1 MGYSAGFLNH
11 LIQVQNR
18 KAAQGSKY
26 GLDGD
31 GIEWENG
38 DILHANVTFS
48 KGVRAMNAGA
58 LDAYAVNIVRIRW
71 TNKITMRSRV
81 LYQRNTYQ
89 TKQRSN
95 NLTDNCYGS
104 AFKHTVSAFH
114 ISCVCPNQSIPIIAI
129 HIRLRNALYDVK
141 DDRQNDRQHQYD
153 A

>member
-81 LYQRNTYQ
+81 LYQGNTYQ
-89 TKQRSN
+89 IIPETWHEDFQAN
-95 NLTDNCYGS
+95 TIQ
-104 AFKHTVSAFH
+104 FH
-114 ISCVCPNQSIPIIAI
+114 MQLIV
-129 HIRLRNALYDVK
+129 
-141 DDRQNDRQHQYD
+141 NDK
-153 A
+153 